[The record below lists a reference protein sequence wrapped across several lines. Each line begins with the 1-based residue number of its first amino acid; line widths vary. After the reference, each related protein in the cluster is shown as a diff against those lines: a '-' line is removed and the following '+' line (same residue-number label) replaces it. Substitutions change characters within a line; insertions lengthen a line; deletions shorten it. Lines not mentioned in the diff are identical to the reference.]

1 MKDIEF
7 MADQLDALKEFMN
20 IALGAATAH
29 IASLLD
35 AFATMQV
42 PSINIYNSEEL
53 IANIQKEMDPASKY
67 YVVKQLF
74 TGQFGGEF
82 MFVMQESSAKNLG
95 NYLNNTPNPSED
107 DIRDSVI
114 EVINILSSTIV
125 GRLTEELR
133 TEVQFFVPSAQLL
146 DTQNIIKHED
156 IKQYSKIIS
165 IRTILDFKDRKV
177 EGTIYIL
184 TKDEAIMS
192 LKRLVDNIL
201 EELHGN
207 DCSES

>member
-53 IANIQKEMDPASKY
+53 IAHIQKEMDSASKY

-74 TGQFGGEF
+74 AGQFGGEF
-82 MFVMQESSAKNLG
+82 MFVMQESSAKNLE
-95 NYLNNTPNPSED
+95 NYLNNTPNPSQD

-114 EVINILSSTIV
+114 EVINILCSTIV

-201 EELHGN
+201 EEL
-207 DCSES
+207 